1 MNENLPQV
9 SVLMA
14 TYNAGSY
21 LDHQIKSIL
30 NQTGVK
36 VKIWVKDD
44 GSTDG
49 TFERLT
55 QLKRE
60 GKIFS
65 LTQSNRM
72 GPSSVFFNLLAEV
85 KDSDY
90 YAFSDQD
97 DIWNTS
103 KLIKQIELFK
113 DDSPKLV
120 ITGRKLIDADG
131 NSLRKGSKRVLIP
144 SFSNALIENIAYGN
158 TQVLNKSLRSVV
170 LSGSNG
176 SKFIDAWIYLIAS
189 AFAEVGRVDEDLT
202 LYRIHGNNAVGL
214 RKGGVRSRFHSI
226 LDFRDQANRFKLTF
240 KELPVWAK
248 NDVELFLESFSEKT
262 LPKRCIAIFRLNVK
276 RQSYFETFV
285 WKLIACLVRP

>member
-1 MNENLPQV
+1 
-9 SVLMA
+9 MA
-14 TYNAGSY
+14 TYNAGRY
-21 LDHQIKSIL
+21 LDQQIESIL

-36 VKIWVKDD
+36 VEIWVKDD

-49 TFERLT
+49 TFERLA
-55 QLKRE
+55 QLERE

-65 LTQSNRM
+65 LTQSNRL
-72 GPSSVFFNLLAEV
+72 GSSSVFFNLLEEV

-97 DIWNTS
+97 DIWKTS
-103 KLIKQIELFK
+103 KLIKQIDLFK
-113 DDSPKLV
+113 NDSPKLV

-131 NSLRKGSKRVLIP
+131 NPLRKRSKRVLIP

-170 LSGSNG
+170 LSGGNDF
-176 SKFIDAWIYLIAS
+176 KFIDAWIYLVAS
-189 AFAEVGRVDEDLT
+189 AFAEVSRVDEDLV

-214 RKGGVRSRFHSI
+214 RKGGVRSRFQSI
-226 LDFRDQANRFKLTF
+226 LDFRDQSNRFNLTF

-248 NDVELFLESFSEKT
+248 NDVEMFLESFSKKT
-262 LPKRCIAIFRLNVK
+262 LPERGIAMFRLNIR
-276 RQSYFETFV
+276 RQSYFETLI
-285 WKLIACLVRP
+285 WKLMACLVRP

>member
-1 MNENLPQV
+1 
-9 SVLMA
+9 MA
-14 TYNAGSY
+14 TYNAGRY
-21 LDHQIKSIL
+21 LDQQIESIL

-36 VKIWVKDD
+36 VEIWVKDD

-65 LTQSNRM
+65 LTQSNRL
-72 GPSSVFFNLLAEV
+72 GSSSVFFDLLEEV

-97 DIWNTS
+97 DIWSTS
-103 KLIKQIELFK
+103 KLIKQIDLFK

-131 NSLRKGSKRVLIP
+131 NPLRKRSKRVLIP

-158 TQVLNKSLRSVV
+158 TQVLNKSLRSIV
-170 LSGSNG
+170 LSGGNG
-176 SKFIDAWIYLIAS
+176 FKFIDAWIYLIAS
-189 AFAEVGRVDEDLT
+189 TFAEVSRVDEDLV

-214 RKGGVRSRFHSI
+214 RKGGIRSRFQSI
-226 LDFRDQANRFKLTF
+226 LDFRDQSNRFNLTF
-240 KELPVWAK
+240 EELPVWAK
-248 NDVELFLESFSEKT
+248 NDVELFLESFSKKT
-262 LPKRCIAIFRLNVK
+262 LPERGIAMFRLNIK
-276 RQSYFETFV
+276 RQSYFETLI
-285 WKLIACLVRP
+285 WKLMACLVRP